1 MKLKPQHIDV
11 INCLEGRSLTRA
23 EIAPKIRGAKRISTS
38 CARVHELLTAG
49 LLVPNGSKIDMDT
62 KKRVGKL
69 ALSTLGRKTFKRLS
83 RGIA

>member
-1 MKLKPQHIDV
+1 MKLTLQHVDV
-11 INCLEGRSLTRA
+11 INCLESRSLTRA

-38 CARVHELLTAG
+38 CARVHELLAAG
-49 LLVPNGSKIDMDT
+49 ILVPNGTKLDLDT

-69 ALSTLGRKTFKRLS
+69 ALSTAGKKTFKRLS

>member
-1 MKLKPQHIDV
+1 MKLKPQHVDV
-11 INCLEGRSLTRA
+11 INCLENRSLTRA
-23 EIAPKIRGAKRISTS
+23 EIAPNIRGAKRISTS

-49 LLVPNGSKIDMDT
+49 ILVPNGSKLDLQT
-62 KKRVGKL
+62 NRRVSKL